1 MNDKDWPANSG
12 FAHSRSFGP
21 YTAAQDCNGAALGD
35 DYGRETLQLVYTMGD
50 GTTYIIA
57 SQVIYLY
64 PFAPAESTSPP
75 TAMISNALT
84 NAALPPNVVTA
95 FQGDPPRITVKMNN
109 LYPTGTSWVVI
120 YPGTPTS
127 NSSATGSVSILNST
141 ATAPNNGLWTNR
153 PPVTFDLANSTLIN
167 TAPSNTAH
175 SYTIEAVQE
184 LPLSQYPNATPEIL
198 SSTSVS
204 LKFSFNINGQMNS
217 GQ

>member
-1 MNDKDWPANSG
+1 
-12 FAHSRSFGP
+12 
-21 YTAAQDCNGAALGD
+21 
-35 DYGRETLQLVYTMGD
+35 
-50 GTTYIIA
+50 
-57 SQVIYLY
+57 
-64 PFAPAESTSPP
+64 
-75 TAMISNALT
+75 MISNALT

-204 LKFSFNINGQMNS
+204 LKLSFNINGQMNS